1 MADQVVIGLR
11 EVYDK
16 MVEVS
21 GDVRSLKE
29 DSSDVSSILKD
40 HESRL
45 RNIERVIAGI
55 LAIAAVASA
64 VAAVVLH

>member
-1 MADQVVIGLR
+1 MTDRIEIGLR

-21 GDVRSLKE
+21 GDVRTLKE
-29 DSSDVSSILKD
+29 NSTDVSAILKD

-45 RNIERVIAGI
+45 RNVERVIAG
-55 LAIAAVASA
+55 AIAVATVASA
-64 VAAVVLH
+64 VAALIFH